1 MMHTND
7 VQTVHTCQTRSGC
20 KPRPSAYIQ
29 GPACIQGPASISTI
43 TSDPRPVFEAG
54 LVFKE
59 IWYARKMLWTI
70 GNGEC
75 ELMMLCNSHEDRV
88 RVT

>member
-1 MMHTND
+1 MTCRQCIPVRLDQGVNHD
-7 VQTVHTCQTRSGC
+7 PRLIFKARLVFKARPLLVQLRQT
-20 KPRPSAYIQ
+20 
-29 GPACIQGPASISTI
+29 
-43 TSDPRPVFEAG
+43 PRPVFEAG
-54 LVFKE
+54 LVFEE